1 MSHDMQP
8 DNSSNIWEVSL
19 NNTTTYSEIGIK
31 IEEGN
36 NDTFGAGIFIS
47 EVRNGSPAYHGG
59 VQMGDMLLAVNMCDL
74 LGASREFA
82 AELIRRIDGEI
93 KMKLFRQR
101 LNKDEK
107 VGWVTPDY
115 IKRLKQRKSDNI
127 NSNNNKDNQE
137 ENKDNRKKNV
147 MTTPKFDPFG
157 TDSDSY

>member
-19 NNTTTYSEIGIK
+19 NNTTNYSEIGIK

-157 TDSDSY
+157 TGSVSY

>member
-1 MSHDMQP
+1 
-8 DNSSNIWEVSL
+8 
-19 NNTTTYSEIGIK
+19 
-31 IEEGN
+31 
-36 NDTFGAGIFIS
+36 
-47 EVRNGSPAYHGG
+47 
-59 VQMGDMLLAVNMCDL
+59 MGDMLLAVNMCDL